1 MLFAATTASD
11 ILQNNAEVSKAVQD
25 SLSQTWKTTIGGPLY
40 AEIAAIGAAIAV
52 LCIGLWAANWLRA
65 TLDSEIPP
73 RAFTELVV
81 PILIV
86 MLLGN
91 PVNRGTFF
99 GQVTL
104 GLHEGMNGV
113 SNQILEKL
121 SQDFS
126 QDVVDRAGVK
136 IGAQAIAADALK
148 LCAQEKDETT
158 RNACFNNAD
167 KKVQDLLSPYQNEK
181 WAQELYWQL
190 RDQIAAAQGSG
201 YGNSDFV
208 ARLFGGL
215 GAVVNPMMTQAAMGW
230 LMIVGA
236 GFVWFIQHAQLL
248 TALMGPLFLGASL
261 LPIPGKPIVLWL
273 TGFLGLGL
281 ADLSYKI
288 LIALVAITVL
298 NSGPSDPMI
307 FPLIAG
313 VFGWLFALGMA
324 GGGGLVLFAN
334 LSRIGSF
341 ISGKL

>member
-11 ILQNNAEVSKAVQD
+11 ILQSNAEVSKAVSD
-25 SLSQTWKTTIGGPLY
+25 SLSQTWKTTIEGPLY
-40 AEIAAIGAAIAV
+40 AEVAAIGAAIAV

-91 PVNRGTFF
+91 PANRGTFF

-104 GLHEGMNGV
+104 GLHNGMNGV

-126 QDVVDRAGVK
+126 KDVVDRAGVK
-136 IGAQAIAADALK
+136 VSAQAIAADALK
-148 LCAQEKDETT
+148 QCAQEKDENT

-167 KKVQDLLSPYQNEK
+167 KKLQDLLSPYQNEK
-181 WAQELYWQL
+181 WAQELYWHL

-201 YGNSDFV
+201 YGNSDFI

-215 GAVVNPMMTQAAMGW
+215 STAINPITTQAAMGL

-236 GFVWFIQHAQLL
+236 AFVWFVQIAQLL
-248 TALMGPLFLGASL
+248 TAILGPLFLGASL
-261 LPIPGKPIVLWL
+261 LPVPGKPIVLWL

-281 ADLSYKI
+281 ADLAYKI
-288 LIALVAITVL
+288 VVALAAITVL
-298 NSGPSDPMI
+298 NSGSSDPLI

-313 VFGWLFALGMA
+313 IFGPILALGMA
-324 GGGGLVLFAN
+324 SGGGLALFASF
-334 LSRIGSF
+334 SRVGSF
-341 ISGKL
+341 FSGKL